1 MKLIIDYA
9 KTTTTTTTLILSFGK
24 HLKLKLKKKE
34 NSIFSSFFSFFND
47 YFSIIITPV
56 TIYIT
61 GIMMM
66 MIIFFGRWII
76 EKQNKTK
83 QENIEMDCFVLF
95 CFVCQYSIWKWKK
108 EDNPNICTEYI
119 DNKEYG
125 VYILFE
131 QAHLQMMKTK
141 NSKSKRKHKIE
152 MS

>member
-95 CFVCQYSIWKWKK
+95 FVCQYSIWKWKK
-108 EDNPNICTEYI
+108 RIIQIFVQNILI
-119 DNKEYG
+119 IKNM
-125 VYILFE
+125 VYIFCSNRLIC
-131 QAHLQMMKTK
+131 
-141 NSKSKRKHKIE
+141 R
-152 MS
+152 